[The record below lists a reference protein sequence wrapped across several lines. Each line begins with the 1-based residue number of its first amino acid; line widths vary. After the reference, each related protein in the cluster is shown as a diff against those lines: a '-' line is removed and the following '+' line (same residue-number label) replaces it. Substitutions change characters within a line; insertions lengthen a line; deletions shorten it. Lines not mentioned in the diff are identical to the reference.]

1 MLKRKGF
8 TLIELLVVVL
18 IIGILAAIALPQ
30 YEAAVKKSKLAKY
43 MAWVSSIARAQDAYY
58 LAAGKYS
65 DDLNLLD
72 VSLPFPEDCVRYKS
86 SAGDYYKCNNGNDV
100 YGMFDGFSNVQA
112 GEGGV
117 IRYLHFIQDY
127 AGSVYSYKKG
137 EIYCYANGYAAVKA
151 CQSLGGTEIPS
162 AGAWEKRFKLN

>member
-1 MLKRKGF
+1 
-8 TLIELLVVVL
+8 
-18 IIGILAAIALPQ
+18 
-30 YEAAVKKSKLAKY
+30 
-43 MAWVSSIARAQDAYY
+43 
-58 LAAGKYS
+58 
-65 DDLNLLD
+65 
-72 VSLPFPEDCVRYKS
+72 
-86 SAGDYYKCNNGNDV
+86 
-100 YGMFDGFSNVQA
+100 MFDGFSNVQA